1 MKCICG
7 RASLRQIIFNKLTN
21 RAVPSKHELHELH
34 VLLGFCTEFYLMF
47 NISVLTLTED
57 DDNNYHLTKVRVY
70 WKWDLK
76 RFNTLS
82 DSYKESLLLWP

>member
-1 MKCICG
+1 MNYMK
-7 RASLRQIIFNKLTN
+7 LK
-21 RAVPSKHELHELH
+21 
-34 VLLGFCTEFYLMF
+34 FCFGSYLMF

-82 DSYKESLLLWP
+82 DSYEESLLLWPEH

>member
-1 MKCICG
+1 
-7 RASLRQIIFNKLTN
+7 
-21 RAVPSKHELHELH
+21 
-34 VLLGFCTEFYLMF
+34 MF

-82 DSYKESLLLWP
+82 DSYEESLLLWHQH

>member
-1 MKCICG
+1 MAKHRVSTRRRH
-7 RASLRQIIFNKLTN
+7 RASD
-21 RAVPSKHELHELH
+21 VV
-34 VLLGFCTEFYLMF
+34 VLVF

-57 DDNNYHLTKVRVY
+57 DDNDYHLTKVRVY

-82 DSYKESLLLWP
+82 DSYEESLLLWPEH